1 MDAETVGT
9 REAGA
14 SAGTR
19 RPYGR
24 VEPNNQATSP
34 QASFPGEED
43 TADSTGTMPPV
54 SNVDPNG

>member
-9 REAGA
+9 REAVD

-19 RPYGR
+19 RPRPYGR
-24 VEPNNQATSP
+24 VEPNNQVATSL
-34 QASFPGEED
+34 PGEED